1 MRGEDEAL
9 REMYLAANAKK
20 EQGRM
25 EEEASEVRE
34 AELDEK
40 WKKYMLETEIEKQ
53 QLIQQL
59 MEAAKLRGGKGKKKK
74 GKKKK

>member
-9 REMYLAANAKK
+9 REMYLAENARK

-53 QLIQQL
+53 QLI
-59 MEAAKLRGGKGKKKK
+59 
-74 GKKKK
+74 

>member
-9 REMYLAANAKK
+9 RQKYLAENAKK

-40 WKKYMLETEIEKQ
+40 WKKFILETEIEK
-53 QLIQQL
+53 
-59 MEAAKLRGGKGKKKK
+59 
-74 GKKKK
+74 